1 MIRVFTISVVAAAC
15 SSPLAAASNEVFEF
29 VQKSCVACHN
39 ATVKSGNV
47 DLKSLHT
54 AKTFEE
60 DRENWERVVEKLK
73 TGQTPPPG
81 GARPPVVGSMQ
92 CAFSFYRWSRRRIRM
107 FPRLRAAKAPGNSR
121 PCF

>member
-1 MIRVFTISVVAAAC
+1 MLLGAFEHTIDDKSRLTLPAKFREALSGGVVLTYGMDGC
-15 SSPLAAASNEVFEF
+15 V
-29 VQKSCVACHN
+29 SCYPRA
-39 ATVKSGNV
+39 
-47 DLKSLHT
+47 D
-54 AKTFEE
+54 
-60 DRENWERVVEKLK
+60 WERVVEKLK